1 MSEMDAIIDAVSNEV
16 NNNYDD
22 EKKYKRNAKMS
33 EMDAIINNYDEKKH
47 KRNAKMSEMDAIIN
61 NYDEKKY
68 KEESSTAYET
78 SSPQQ
83 TEYTSD
89 SFLLYHE
96 IWKEVWIHNQR
107 PVHIISTGV
116 SNDEFSVDEFWIF
129 VIIAF

>member
-1 MSEMDAIIDAVSNEV
+1 MLIINLFYEFSINHVSDANMSEMDAIIAAVSNDV

-33 EMDAIINNYDEKKH
+33 EMDAIINNYDEK
-47 KRNAKMSEMDAIIN
+47 N
-61 NYDEKKY
+61 Y

-89 SFLLYHE
+89 SFFAFS
-96 IWKEVWIHNQR
+96 WKEVGIKENK
-107 PVHIISTGV
+107 
-116 SNDEFSVDEFWIF
+116 
-129 VIIAF
+129 

>member
-1 MSEMDAIIDAVSNEV
+1 MLIINLFYEFAINHVSDANMSEMDAIIAAVSNDV

-22 EKKYKRNAKMS
+22 EKKY
-33 EMDAIINNYDEKKH
+33 

-83 TEYTSD
+83 TEYISD
-89 SFLLYHE
+89 SFLPFHKKKLESKRISKRGVLKKFYD
-96 IWKEVWIHNQR
+96 VQ
-107 PVHIISTGV
+107 IIILNFKS
-116 SNDEFSVDEFWIF
+116 IL
-129 VIIAF
+129 

>member
-1 MSEMDAIIDAVSNEV
+1 MIIINLFYEFSINHVSDANMSEMDAIIAAVSNDV

-22 EKKYKRNAKMS
+22 EKKY
-33 EMDAIINNYDEKKH
+33 

-83 TEYTSD
+83 TEYISD
-89 SFLLYHE
+89 SFLSFHKKKLE
-96 IWKEVWIHNQR
+96 LKE
-107 PVHIISTGV
+107 
-116 SNDEFSVDEFWIF
+116 DK
-129 VIIAF
+129 